1 MKFIKTFF
9 KSIDVAFSLYSRIP
23 MPRFNWAS
31 DDMKYHLCFF
41 PWVGALIGA
50 FELVWYCLAKSFSFG
65 QLFFVCLAVALPLL
79 ITGGFHVD
87 GFMDTM
93 DALHSYQD
101 KEKKLEILKDPH
113 VGAFSVISL
122 ALCLL
127 LAVGFASLIRTFPA
141 ALTVAFSFFISRAL
155 SGLSVTY
162 FPKAKKEG
170 MLYTEAS
177 ASQSR
182 LVGISL
188 VLQLVI
194 SVALLLYLTLSE
206 SFCALFSLGCIALV
220 FVYYYLMSKKQFGGI
235 SGDLSGFFVVVAELA
250 SLMGTGFAL
259 LLGL

>member
-9 KSIDVAFSLYSRIP
+9 KSMDVAFSLYSRIP

-41 PWVGALIGA
+41 PWVGAVIGL
-50 FELVWYCLAKSFSFG
+50 FELGWYFLSLRLSLG
-65 QLFFVCLAVALPLL
+65 DLFFSAIAVSIPLF

-101 KEKKLEILKDPH
+101 REKKLEIMKDPH
-113 VGAFSVISL
+113 IGAFAVISL
-122 ALCLL
+122 AICLL
-127 LAVGFASLIRTFPA
+127 LAAGFASLVKTFPA
-141 ALTVAFSFFISRAL
+141 ALTVAFSFIISRAL

-182 LVGISL
+182 VVGISL

-194 SVALLLYLTLSE
+194 SVAILLYLTLSE
-206 SFCALFSLGCIALV
+206 SFCALFSLGCMAFV
-220 FVYYYLMSKKQFGGI
+220 FVYYYSMSKRQFGGI

-250 SLMGTGFAL
+250 SLMGTGLAL